1 MVTKNK
7 KPTNYWKWVFV
18 LIGLFLFFP
27 VFRYVRKQLKKNKE
41 QMDQILKEQ
50 NFIANQDEPTL
61 NFNLNKIT
69 KRKDI
74 QTAAKDLAHHLGTKY
89 SDKNTWYDWL
99 DPQGWTEN
107 DNEVEN
113 ILMRQRKNYGLLVLL
128 YKQVTNNRSLSN
140 DIRMYLD
147 NENLNRVRKHI
158 NI

>member
-1 MVTKNK
+1 
-7 KPTNYWKWVFV
+7 
-18 LIGLFLFFP
+18 
-27 VFRYVRKQLKKNKE
+27 
-41 QMDQILKEQ
+41 MDQILKEQ

-89 SDKNTWYDWL
+89 SDKNSWYDWL

-147 NENLNRVRKHI
+147 SENLNRIRKHI